1 MCLSTGSPSPRRTH
15 HTSRSSKHSASHQQ
29 HSASHQQH
37 EQVREETSRERKSAT
52 RSGCQYS
59 SKRTGKLTRQ
69 RSVES
74 WAAEDEHDARR
85 EMKRREYAGLSTG
98 YKESSYNHSDNNSRH
113 RISLYGTYCT
123 RVRGVNR
130 ECRRSLLYIYRLQ
143 CSKSSR
149 LSHQSVNIVHDV
161 PLNRPRAQV
170 WTTAT
175 TATAT

>member
-1 MCLSTGSPSPRRTH
+1 MMCLSTGSPSPRRTH

-113 RISLYGTYCT
+113 RISLYGTYYEALIVNVVDLCFT
-123 RVRGVNR
+123 YIVFSVQRVPDCHINP
-130 ECRRSLLYIYRLQ
+130 STLYMM
-143 CSKSSR
+143 C
-149 LSHQSVNIVHDV
+149 
-161 PLNRPRAQV
+161 P
-170 WTTAT
+170 
-175 TATAT
+175 